1 MAENR
6 NALPGDDD
14 ELSAEEL
21 EQAAGGVGEALADN
35 TNCGS
40 GNCNCG
46 GGTGPS
52 LPEPIWT

>member
-1 MAENR
+1 MAEHR

-21 EQAAGGVGEALADN
+21 EQAAGGAAEAIADN

-46 GGTGPS
+46 STSPS
-52 LPEPIWT
+52 FPEPIWT

>member
-1 MAENR
+1 MTDKR

-14 ELSAEEL
+14 ELSVEEL
-21 EQAAGGVGEALADN
+21 EQAAGGAEALADN

-46 GGTGPS
+46 GTTQPQ
-52 LPEPIWT
+52 EPIWV

>member
-14 ELSAEEL
+14 ELSVDEL
-21 EQAAGGVGEALADN
+21 EQAAGGAADALADN

-46 GGTGPS
+46 GGTAPE
-52 LPEPIWT
+52 EPIIWT